1 MDRLTFP
8 RPCLKEM
15 TETTV
20 SPPLTS
26 SVTPINPYN
35 LLLLILDQIILNTL
49 VTILPLVLLIDFH
62 IPQKPL
68 EQTPV
73 IRRLTSGTWNS
84 QDLMSNRLF
93 TLDKQSFI
101 PKQASLPSISQ
112 RRGNA
117 PQLLVVTADVERCPL
132 PQHS

>member
-1 MDRLTFP
+1 MA
-8 RPCLKEM
+8 
-15 TETTV
+15 ETTV
-20 SPPLTS
+20 SPPLNS

-35 LLLLILDQIILNTL
+35 RPLLILDQIILNTL
-49 VTILPLVLLIDFH
+49 VTILLLVLLIDFH

-68 EQTPV
+68 EQTLV
-73 IRRLTSGTWNS
+73 IRRHTSGTWNS

-101 PKQASLPSISQ
+101 PKQASLPSTSQ

-117 PQLLVVTADVERCPL
+117 PQSLVVTADVERCPL
-132 PQHS
+132 SQHS

>member
-1 MDRLTFP
+1 MDPLTFP
-8 RPCLKEM
+8 TLCLKEM

-26 SVTPINPYN
+26 SVTPTNPFN

-62 IPQKPL
+62 IPQKSL
-68 EQTPV
+68 EQTLV

-84 QDLMSNRLF
+84 QDLMSNRLS
-93 TLDKQSFI
+93 TLDRQSSI
-101 PKQASLPSISQ
+101 PKLAFLLSISQ
-112 RRGNA
+112 RRGSA
-117 PQLLVVTADVERCPL
+117 PQSPVVTADVERCPL
-132 PQHS
+132 SQYS